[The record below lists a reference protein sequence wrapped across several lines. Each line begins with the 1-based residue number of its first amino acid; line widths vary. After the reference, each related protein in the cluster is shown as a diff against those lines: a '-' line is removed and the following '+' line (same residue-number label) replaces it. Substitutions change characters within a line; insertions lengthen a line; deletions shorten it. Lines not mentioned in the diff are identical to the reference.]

1 MSDTPPIRPGR
12 RTWARE
18 IRGRWPGLVWAVPI
32 AALMIVA
39 YLALRAVADPGVN
52 AVIVFKNAAGAVA
65 GDTKVIYRGL
75 QVGHVTRVV
84 LDKDGRSVD
93 VTVRL
98 AGRVRPALNTSTEF
112 WIEGANFSL
121 TDLSAIKAAVSGV
134 TIGMAAGTTGTP
146 TRHFVGLDVRPSVLP
161 DEKGTAFWLQTDNMG
176 AVRAGSNVTY
186 RGMTVG
192 KIAEVEVNGPQV
204 LRAEAFV
211 DAPYDQLV
219 HPHSLFW
226 SISPLKI
233 SVSGSGLGASFDP
246 AAALGAVTFE
256 TPPEYRDDGRAT
268 PGTAFKLYPDDAN
281 AFGEGVGPKI
291 FYSVEFPD
299 PVGDLKVGAPVML
312 GGFQI
317 GSVQAVDMH
326 LDPDTGYLTSPVTI
340 AVEPV
345 RMHLVG
351 VTEPANGDWRPVTD
365 KAITSLLAKG
375 YRARLGQSP
384 PLIGARRIEL
394 AKVRGAGGA
403 RLLATGGYPEI
414 PSHGGADLGDQAS
427 QLLDNL
433 NSVPLGAIGE
443 NVKQLTGRL
452 SQILKNPKIDDS
464 IAHLDDTLDQTS
476 KMMHEVRPQVGP
488 LVTKLRDA
496 AGQLDQ
502 TAASANQLISG
513 EGAAQDRSL
522 PDALHELTNAA
533 RSLRAL
539 ADQLERHPESLIR
552 GKGKEH

>member
-1 MSDTPPIRPGR
+1 
-12 RTWARE
+12 
-18 IRGRWPGLVWAVPI
+18 VPI
-32 AALMIVA
+32 AALLIVG
-39 YLALRAVADPGVN
+39 YLGLRALANPGVD
-52 AVIVFKNAAGAVA
+52 AVIVFKDAAGAVP

-75 QVGHVTRVV
+75 QVGHVTRVG
-84 LDKDGRSVD
+84 LDKDGTSVD

-98 AGRVRPALNTSTEF
+98 EGRLRAVLNTSTEF
-112 WIEGANFSL
+112 WIEGATFSL
-121 TDLSAIKAAVSGV
+121 TDLSSIKAAVSGV
-134 TIGMAAGTTGTP
+134 TIGMAAGTKGTA
-146 TRHFVGLDVRPSVLP
+146 THRFVGLNARPPIMP
-161 DEKGTAFWLQTDNMG
+161 DEKGTAFWLQTDNLG

-211 DAPYDQLV
+211 QAPYDQLV

-256 TPPEYRDDGRAT
+256 TPPEYRDDARAT
-268 PGTAFKLYPDDAN
+268 AGTGYKLYEDETH

-299 PVGDLKVGAPVML
+299 AVGDLKVGAPVML

-317 GSVQAVDMH
+317 GAVEAVDMH
-326 LDPDTGYLTSPVTI
+326 LDPATGYLISPVTI

-351 VTEPANGDWRPVTD
+351 VTEPANGDWRPLVD
-365 KAITSLLAKG
+365 RALTSLLAKG

-384 PLIGARRIEL
+384 PLIGSRRIEL
-394 AKVRGAGGA
+394 AQVRGAGGA
-403 RLLATGGYPEI
+403 RLLATGGYPSI
-414 PSHGGADLGDQAS
+414 PSHGSADLGNIGDKAS

-433 NSVPLGAIGE
+433 NSMPFTAIGE
-443 NVKQLTGRL
+443 NVKQLTARL
-452 SQILKNPKIDDS
+452 SQIVENPKIDQS

-476 KMMHEVRPQVGP
+476 KMMHEVRPQIGP
-488 LVTKLRDA
+488 LVVKLRDA

-522 PDALHELTNAA
+522 PEALGQITNAA

-539 ADQLERHPESLIR
+539 ADQLEQHPEALIR
-552 GKGKEH
+552 GKGKER